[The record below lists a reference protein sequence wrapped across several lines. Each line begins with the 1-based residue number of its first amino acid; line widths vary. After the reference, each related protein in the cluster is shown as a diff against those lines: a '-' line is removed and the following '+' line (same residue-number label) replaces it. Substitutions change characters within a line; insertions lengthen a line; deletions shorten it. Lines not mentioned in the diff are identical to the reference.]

1 MKDSFIINERMYEKY
16 YYSAKEIA
24 TEVLP
29 SLYGTTIEDLTYG
42 ELALITKM
50 YNHGWTLLPT
60 YVFEFKDDSK
70 KDDGKKIVPF
80 YRWFG
85 LFCDEDTNVHQY
97 TCFLYKDGGVELFDR
112 HKQICKFTTI
122 DNMFLYMKQLDDT
135 EPLKFSRYYNEK
147 VVKNLKSFDI
157 YGIDN
162 EIYTEDAKVFPN
174 GIDMLDLTFELDIT
188 KCDIQLVFEVPN

>member
-1 MKDSFIINERMYEKY
+1 MKDSFTINERMYETY

-29 SLYGTTIEDLTYG
+29 RLYGRNIEDLTYG
-42 ELALITKM
+42 ELVVITKM

-60 YVFEFKDDSK
+60 YVFEFKHNNEK
-70 KDDGKKIVPF
+70 LVPL
-80 YRWFG
+80 YRWFS

-97 TCFLYKDGGVELFDR
+97 TCFLVKDGGVELFDN

-122 DNMFLYMKQLDDT
+122 DNMFLYMKHLDKT
-135 EPLKFSRYYNEK
+135 EPLKVSRYYNEK

-162 EIYTEDAKVFPN
+162 EIYAEDAKVFPN
-174 GIDMLDLTFELDIT
+174 GIDMLDLTFELDDT
-188 KCDIQLVFEVPN
+188 KCNEIKFKRAEE

>member
-1 MKDSFIINERMYEKY
+1 MKDSFTINERMYETY

-29 SLYGTTIEDLTYG
+29 RLYGRNIEDLTYG
-42 ELALITKM
+42 ELAVITKM

-60 YVFEFKDDSK
+60 YVFEFKNNDEK
-70 KDDGKKIVPF
+70 LVPF
-80 YRWFG
+80 YKWFS

-97 TCFLYKDGGVELFDR
+97 TCFLVKDGGVELFDN

-174 GIDMLDLTFELDIT
+174 GIDMLDLKFELDDT
-188 KCDIQLVFEVPN
+188 KCNEIKLKRAEE

>member
-1 MKDSFIINERMYEKY
+1 MKDSFTINERMYEKY

-29 SLYGTTIEDLTYG
+29 RLYGRNIEDLTYG
-42 ELALITKM
+42 ELAIITKM

-60 YVFEFKDDSK
+60 YVFEFKDDDEK
-70 KDDGKKIVPF
+70 LVPF
-80 YRWFG
+80 YRWFS

-97 TCFLYKDGGVELFDR
+97 TCFLVKYGGVELFDN

-135 EPLKFSRYYNEK
+135 EPLKISRYYNEK

-174 GIDMLDLTFELDIT
+174 GINMLDLTFELDIT
-188 KCDIQLVFEVPN
+188 KCDEIKLKKAEE

>member
-1 MKDSFIINERMYEKY
+1 MKDSFTINERMYEKY

-29 SLYGTTIEDLTYG
+29 RIYGRNIEDLTYG
-42 ELALITKM
+42 ELVIITKM

-60 YVFEFKDDSK
+60 YVFEFKDDDEK
-70 KDDGKKIVPF
+70 LVPF
-80 YRWFG
+80 YRWFS

-97 TCFLYKDGGVELFDR
+97 TCFLAKYGGVELFDN

-135 EPLKFSRYYNEK
+135 EPLKISRYYNEK
-147 VVKNLKSFDI
+147 VVKNLKGFDI

-188 KCDIQLVFEVPN
+188 KCDEIKLKKAEE